1 MCSLIVYAV
10 TARLDETQAEL
21 DKAHSD
27 LSEALEEIRHAESAI
42 DEWESRCSEL
52 EQQIRQLSSVQHL
65 EHQALTQLREEHDA
79 LQVEYK
85 RIERNLQDREND
97 LKEAHDAIE
106 FQITNSV
113 SDKATALACEAL
125 RKHVEELRS
134 TLQITKKDYTDAQE
148 ARMAAEE
155 QVEDLRENLA
165 ALLGIQ
171 NTPENQGEIHRQVIH
186 LNEAFRRKERSEL
199 IELKDALLNATERL
213 EEYRTEQM
221 ATEERLSKASLQA
234 SMYEQELITAKSDLH
249 MLTEK
254 MDEMRQSESSQREAL
269 EYRITELETDIQ
281 VLHKQNSSMIEQL
294 QSELSQVSMERDG
307 MLKALKESERN
318 KESFFQTKGG
328 RDSSSSESDIQAE
341 LTKLRLEKA
350 RLLNSVA
357 EEAAKVERRIREA
370 RTTANSVAE
379 AEIIVEKELRMSAEK
394 AVAELSAELDSMKNS
409 HDEVDRKSLYG
420 ADEENLDELRACIND
435 LEDRNAALSEEIT
448 RVSEELQTQEQ
459 NARDEK
465 VKLMEELKVAKT
477 RHIQLDRDGRRE
489 AEFHSE
495 LARLRNRENGGSSR
509 KQQPD
514 NPAAEFDHN
523 EENDDDE
530 RQDHKSMDG
539 DDDIGLMYD
548 ETKKLKERLTA
559 DRTVYQQLVRQH
571 DALLAT
577 LTRQT
582 ILRRSVQSTLQRI
595 GGDEALEEA
604 LQQAREMAES
614 ELNVSVDFGMEAKE

>member
-1 MCSLIVYAV
+1 M
-10 TARLDETQAEL
+10 
-21 DKAHSD
+21 
-27 LSEALEEIRHAESAI
+27 
-42 DEWESRCSEL
+42 
-52 EQQIRQLSSVQHL
+52 
-65 EHQALTQLREEHDA
+65 TQLREEHDA

>member
-1 MCSLIVYAV
+1 M
-10 TARLDETQAEL
+10 
-21 DKAHSD
+21 
-27 LSEALEEIRHAESAI
+27 
-42 DEWESRCSEL
+42 
-52 EQQIRQLSSVQHL
+52 
-65 EHQALTQLREEHDA
+65 TQLREEHDA

-394 AVAELSAELDSMKNS
+394 ALAELSAELDSMKNS

-448 RVSEELQTQEQ
+448 RVSEELQTQAQ

-571 DALLAT
+571 DALLTT